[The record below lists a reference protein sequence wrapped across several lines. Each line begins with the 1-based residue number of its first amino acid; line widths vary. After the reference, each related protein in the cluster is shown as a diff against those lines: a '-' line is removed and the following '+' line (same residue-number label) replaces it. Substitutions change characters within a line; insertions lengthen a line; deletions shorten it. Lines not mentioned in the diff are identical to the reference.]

1 MEFRSIVQIT
11 AGTVA
16 VIILLI
22 GGAAAFGAFADLGA
36 GGVFALAFGIAA
48 SLALGIGLMAL
59 IFYSNRSD
67 RDEAVHFAA
76 QPQHTPKPR

>member
-1 MEFRSIVQIT
+1 MEYRSIVQIT

-16 VIILLI
+16 VIIVLI
-22 GGAAAFGAFADLGA
+22 GGVAAFGGFAGLGA
-36 GGVFALAFGIAA
+36 GGVFALIFGIAA

-76 QPQHTPKPR
+76 QQRTPKPR